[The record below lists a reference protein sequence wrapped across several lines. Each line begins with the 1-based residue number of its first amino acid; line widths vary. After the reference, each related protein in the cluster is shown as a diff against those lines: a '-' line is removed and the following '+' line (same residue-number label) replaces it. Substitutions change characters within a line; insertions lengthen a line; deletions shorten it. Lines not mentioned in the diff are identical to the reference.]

1 MLTLSFVVCTFF
13 ADPSKHVPIALENSP
28 KSAQNM
34 AKKCSNR
41 ARIFEK
47 VLEILE

>member
-1 MLTLSFVVCTFF
+1 MYIFL

-34 AKKCSNR
+34 AKKCFTS
-41 ARIFEK
+41 ARIFEN
-47 VLEILE
+47 VLEISK